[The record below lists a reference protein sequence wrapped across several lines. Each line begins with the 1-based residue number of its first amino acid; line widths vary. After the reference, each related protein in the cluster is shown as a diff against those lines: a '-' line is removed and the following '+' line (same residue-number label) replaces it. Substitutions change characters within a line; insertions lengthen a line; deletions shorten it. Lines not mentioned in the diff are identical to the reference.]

1 MKAVPAVKPK
11 PAASPAA
18 HVFVVDDSPTVLQIA
33 TAVLTKRGYRV
44 TGFESGADV
53 CAAALEDRPILIL
66 LDFAM
71 PGPNG
76 YEVLGSLGVHHELEA
91 IPVILMITRGD
102 VVGDRLVRELGI
114 CDYITKPFSPS
125 VLAAVV
131 DHVVGKQQAQ
141 RASAAESV
149 TDVHTSTAVQQ
160 SGARLAERIAQPLFI
175 RDEPSLSGDL
185 AQVPVAEVMQLLAL
199 QRQTGVLTIRRHEAA
214 VALAFA
220 NGVVCLVTG
229 QNMGPH
235 LLLGAMLIQERLL
248 TAAQLEAALAQDR
261 EIPHR
266 LGRHIVE
273 QGHIVQ
279 ADLMRVLHRQ
289 SAELVYEMLRFK
301 SGSFTFVRVTMLP
314 EEAKEFGFSLRVD
327 ELLLEGYRRVDE
339 WGLIERVL
347 PSFDLIPISVPGA
360 VERVGPDSFDPFERA
375 ILEVIDGRCNVND
388 IIAHVARPP
397 FDVARALY
405 GLVAAH
411 MLAVTTPREIVIP

>member
-1 MKAVPAVKPK
+1 M
-11 PAASPAA
+11 
-18 HVFVVDDSPTVLQIA
+18 VDDSPAVLQVATTVLTQ
-33 TAVLTKRGYRV
+33 RGYRV

-53 CAAALEDRPILIL
+53 CAAALRDRPSLIL

-76 YEVLGSLGVHHELEA
+76 FEVLGSLGVHRDLEA

-114 CDYITKPFSPS
+114 CDYITKPFSPN

-131 DHVVGKQQAQ
+131 DHVVGKQAVHAVSDADAG
-141 RASAAESV
+141 REARTPATAE
-149 TDVHTSTAVQQ
+149 QQ
-160 SGARLAERIAQPLFI
+160 GTRLAERIAQPLFI

-185 AQVPVAEVMQLLAL
+185 AQVPVAEIMQLLAL
-199 QRQTGVLTIRRHEAA
+199 QRQTGVLTVRRHEAA

-220 NGVVCLVTG
+220 SGAVCLVTG

-248 TAAQLEAALAQDR
+248 TAAQLEAALVQDS

-273 QGHIVQ
+273 QGHIAP
-279 ADLMRVLHRQ
+279 ADLMRVLRRQ

-301 SGSFTFVRVTMLP
+301 SGRFAFVRRTQLP
-314 EEAKEFGFSLRVD
+314 EEAKEFDFSLRVD

-347 PSFDLIPISVPGA
+347 PSFDLIPTSVPGA
-360 VERVGPDSFDPFERA
+360 VERVGADSLDPFERA
-375 ILEVIDGRCNVND
+375 ILAVIDGRSTVND
-388 IIAHVARPP
+388 IIATVARPP
-397 FDVARALY
+397 FDVARTLY

-411 MLAVTTPREIVIP
+411 ILAVTSPGEALVP